1 MSSVGGV
8 SIQDECNSY
17 MKSRGR
23 QLQTSEVFVSSAGK
37 LPCKFVIHT
46 VGPKW
51 QGGSV
56 NEDGELYDAIYNCL
70 KKATEHKCTSV
81 ALPAVS
87 SGIFGFPL
95 ARCCKTITEAIVD
108 YCKQEK
114 SMTLREVCIIDNQRS
129 VMDGFDIVLEEQQLK
144 ASAARPAAG
153 RNFGQVP
160 EAAAMA
166 RDDGKIIS
174 YCCRAEEL

>member
-1 MSSVGGV
+1 
-8 SIQDECNSY
+8 

-23 QLQTSEVFVSSAGK
+23 KLQNSDVFVSSAGK

-46 VGPKW
+46 VGPRW

-56 NEDGELYDAIYNCL
+56 NEEGELYDAIYNCL
-70 KKATEHKCTSV
+70 EKATENKCTSI

-95 ARCCKTITEAIVD
+95 ARCCKAITEAIVD
-108 YCKQEK
+108 YCKPQK
-114 SMTLREVCIIDNQRS
+114 SSTLREVCIIDNQRS
-129 VMDGFDIVLEEQQLK
+129 VMDGFDKAFEEQQLK
-144 ASAARPAAG
+144 ASAGRPGAEIE
-153 RNFGQVP
+153 FGQMP
-160 EAAAMA
+160 EATAMA

-174 YCCRAEEL
+174 YYS